1 MGFETAGACA
11 SPRAREAGSS
21 ALSILQVLAAK
32 WLVTL
37 DFTLICQAISLFL
50 PHSRGRITI
59 QTTLAVTEKI
69 RINKEIRAAEL
80 RVIGAQGEN
89 LGLLS
94 FADAF
99 KAAQDANLDLIEI
112 SPNAVP
118 PVAKIMDYGKF
129 QYEQKKRDSAARSK
143 AKVSET
149 KEVQIKVGT
158 GENDMRL
165 KAKKAAE
172 WLAEGHRVRMELFLK
187 GRYKGMDEAFL
198 KTRLEKF
205 MLLIP
210 YAYRVAEPITRA
222 PKGFAA
228 ILERDPK
235 AATGA
240 VKPVSKEEVVSSPE
254 PKPEA

>member
-1 MGFETAGACA
+1 MSTVD
-11 SPRAREAGSS
+11 R
-21 ALSILQVLAAK
+21 
-32 WLVTL
+32 
-37 DFTLICQAISLFL
+37 
-50 PHSRGRITI
+50 
-59 QTTLAVTEKI
+59 I
-69 RINKEIRAAEL
+69 RINKEIRAPKL
-80 RVIGAQGEN
+80 RVIGAEGEN
-89 LGLLS
+89 LGVLDTEEALKQAIS
-94 FADAF
+94 LG
-99 KAAQDANLDLIEI
+99 LDLIEI

-129 QYEQKKRDSAARSK
+129 QYEQKKRESAARAK
-143 AKVSET
+143 VKVSET

-172 WLAEGHRVRMELFLK
+172 WLAEGHRVRIELFLK
-187 GRYKGMDEAFL
+187 GRYKGMEEAFL

-210 YAYRVAEPITRA
+210 YAYKIAEPITRA

-228 ILERDPK
+228 ILERDAK

-240 VKPVSKEEVVSSPE
+240 KKESPE
-254 PKPEA
+254 ADTTPQ

>member
-1 MGFETAGACA
+1 M
-11 SPRAREAGSS
+11 
-21 ALSILQVLAAK
+21 
-32 WLVTL
+32 
-37 DFTLICQAISLFL
+37 
-50 PHSRGRITI
+50 
-59 QTTLAVTEKI
+59 
-69 RINKEIRAAEL
+69 
-80 RVIGAQGEN
+80 IGAQGEN

-94 FADAF
+94 FSDAF

-129 QYEQKKRDSAARSK
+129 QYEQKKKESAARSK

-187 GRYKGMDEAFL
+187 GRYKGMEEKFL
-198 KTRLEKF
+198 KDRLEKF
-205 MLLIP
+205 LIRIP
-210 YAYRVAEPITRA
+210 YAYKVAEPVIRS
-222 PKGFAA
+222 PKGFAGV
-228 ILERDPK
+228 IERDLIAQAK
-235 AATGA
+235 RE
-240 VKPVSKEEVVSSPE
+240 KESKQKNENQNAIPI
-254 PKPEA
+254 PTLN

>member
-1 MGFETAGACA
+1 
-11 SPRAREAGSS
+11 
-21 ALSILQVLAAK
+21 LS
-32 WLVTL
+32 
-37 DFTLICQAISLFL
+37 
-50 PHSRGRITI
+50 
-59 QTTLAVTEKI
+59 TERV
-69 RINKEIRAAEL
+69 RINKEIRAAKL

-89 LGLLS
+89 LGVISLEEAL
-94 FADAF
+94 
-99 KAAQDANLDLIEI
+99 KAAEAASLDLIEI

-118 PVAKIMDYGKF
+118 PVAKVMDYGKF
-129 QYEQKKRDSAARSK
+129 QYELKKRESAARAK

-172 WLAEGHRVRMELFLK
+172 WLEEGHRVRMELFLK

-210 YAYRVAEPITRA
+210 HSYKIAEPVARA

-228 ILERDPK
+228 IIERDAK
-235 AATGA
+235 APGA
-240 VKPVSKEEVVSSPE
+240 K
-254 PKPEA
+254 KPEQTETTA

>member
-1 MGFETAGACA
+1 VVQYKKQI
-11 SPRAREAGSS
+11 
-21 ALSILQVLAAK
+21 ALS
-32 WLVTL
+32 T
-37 DFTLICQAISLFL
+37 
-50 PHSRGRITI
+50 
-59 QTTLAVTEKI
+59 TEKV

-94 FADAF
+94 FADAL
-99 KAAQDANLDLIEI
+99 KAAQAVELDLIEI

-129 QYEQKKRDSAARSK
+129 QYEQKKRESAARSK

-187 GRYKGMDEAFL
+187 GRYKGMEEAFL

-210 YAYRVAEPITRA
+210 YPYRIAEPITRA

-228 ILERDPK
+228 ILEKDPK
-235 AATGA
+235 ANATA
-240 VKPVSKEEVVSSPE
+240 PKESSASLKPKPSAQVVSPE
-254 PKPEA
+254 TT

>member
-1 MGFETAGACA
+1 M
-11 SPRAREAGSS
+11 S
-21 ALSILQVLAAK
+21 
-32 WLVTL
+32 
-37 DFTLICQAISLFL
+37 
-50 PHSRGRITI
+50 
-59 QTTLAVTEKI
+59 TEKI

-80 RVIGAQGEN
+80 RVVGAQGEN
-89 LGLLS
+89 LGVLS

-99 KAAQDANLDLIEI
+99 KAAQDAGLDLIEI

-118 PVAKIMDYGKF
+118 PVAKVMDYGKF
-129 QYEQKKRDSAARSK
+129 QYEQKKKESVARSK

-165 KAKKAAE
+165 KANKAAE

-210 YAYRVAEPITRA
+210 YAYRIAEPITRA

-228 ILERDPK
+228 IIEREPK
-235 AATGA
+235 AVAA
-240 VKPVSKEEVVSSPE
+240 PKETVAPA
-254 PKPEA
+254 PKPESTTNHEN

>member
-1 MGFETAGACA
+1 M
-11 SPRAREAGSS
+11 
-21 ALSILQVLAAK
+21 SIER
-32 WLVTL
+32 T
-37 DFTLICQAISLFL
+37 
-50 PHSRGRITI
+50 
-59 QTTLAVTEKI
+59 
-69 RINKEIRAAEL
+69 RINREITAREL

-89 LGLLS
+89 LGVLPI
-94 FADAF
+94 ADAL
-99 KAAQDANLDLIEI
+99 KAAQEAGLDLIEI

-118 PVAKIMDYGKF
+118 PVAKVMDYGKF
-129 QYEQKKRDSAARSK
+129 QYEQKKKESAARAK

-172 WLAEGHRVRMELFLK
+172 WLDEGHRVRFELFLK

-205 MLLIP
+205 ILLIP
-210 YAYRVAEPITRA
+210 YAYRIAEPIA
-222 PKGFAA
+222 KSPKGFAG

-235 AATGA
+235 AGTQKAST
-240 VKPVSKEEVVSSPE
+240 KQDEN
-254 PKPEA
+254 